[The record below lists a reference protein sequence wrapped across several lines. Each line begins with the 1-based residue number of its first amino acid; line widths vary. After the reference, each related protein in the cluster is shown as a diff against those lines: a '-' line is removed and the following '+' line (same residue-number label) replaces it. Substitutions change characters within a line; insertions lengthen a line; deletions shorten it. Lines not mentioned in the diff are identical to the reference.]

1 MNIIDPTDLHKY
13 FVVHVPLDNKRIMN
27 QQCLFLM
34 AGMGDNKTEP
44 AKIEDSVF
52 INDNKKLIFIISDS
66 YRFKLAD

>member
-1 MNIIDPTDLHKY
+1 MICINILW
-13 FVVHVPLDNKRIMN
+13 FMFPLDNKRIMN

>member
-1 MNIIDPTDLHKY
+1 M
-13 FVVHVPLDNKRIMN
+13 FPLDNKRIMN